1 MNAARKRSGPSG
13 WVAWFARA
21 VIGFLIIPTLIIVPI
36 SFNGDQYLHFPPRNL
51 SLHWYANFWTSPDW
65 LGSARLSLLIAI
77 AVTILAVPLGTSAAF
92 ALSRM
97 RFRGKTVIF
106 GLMLSPLMVP
116 VVVLALALYFF
127 FGRLHLV
134 GSWPAIVL
142 GQTVLAFPF
151 VLVNVHASLQNY
163 PVTLERAARTLG
175 AGPLTV
181 FFRITLPII
190 RPGVLAGALFAF
202 MISFD
207 EIVVAL
213 FLTGPG
219 ATTMPVKMWLSM
231 QFSIN
236 PTIAAVSTMVTG
248 LTVLLFIVM
257 AKVRERSTRR
267 RIAPAPEPAADLA
280 PQPMGDAGRIGPS
293 MRPARG

>member
-1 MNAARKRSGPSG
+1 MSRPRDRSGPSAG
-13 WVAWFARA
+13 VTWVAHA
-21 VIGFLIIPTLIIVPI
+21 VIAFLIIPTLIIVPI

-51 SLHWYANFWTSPDW
+51 SLHWYANFWSSSDW
-65 LGSARLSLLIAI
+65 LQSARLSVLIAI
-77 AVTILAVPLGTSAAF
+77 AVTILAVPLGTSAAL

-97 RFRGKTVIF
+97 RFRGKEIIF

-116 VVVLALALYFF
+116 VVVLALALYLF
-127 FGRLHLV
+127 FGRLHIV
-134 GSWPAIVL
+134 GTWPAIVL
-142 GQTVLAFPF
+142 GQTVLALPF
-151 VLVNVHASLQNY
+151 VLVNVHASLQGY

-175 AGPLTV
+175 AKPLTI

-202 MISFD
+202 MVSFD
-207 EIVVAL
+207 EIVIAL

-248 LTVLLFIVM
+248 LSILLFIAM
-257 AKVRERSTRR
+257 AEVRARATRR
-267 RIAPAPEPAADLA
+267 RTGPAPEPEPA
-280 PQPMGDAGRIGPS
+280 PIGPGLAVS
-293 MRPARG
+293 MRPAGS

>member
-1 MNAARKRSGPSG
+1 MSAHSPTETSAG
-13 WVAWFARA
+13 VAWIARA

-36 SFNGDQYLHFPPRNL
+36 SFNGEQYLHFPPRDL
-51 SLHWYANFWTSPDW
+51 SLRWYANFWSSPDW
-65 LGSARLSLLIAI
+65 LASARLSLLIAV
-77 AVTILAVPLGTSAAF
+77 AVTVLAVPLGTAAAL

-97 RFRGKTVIF
+97 RFHGKQAVF

-116 VVVLALALYFF
+116 VVVLALALYFY
-127 FGRLHLV
+127 FGRLHIV

-175 AGPLTV
+175 ADATTI

-190 RPGVLAGALFAF
+190 RPGVIAGALFAF
-202 MISFD
+202 MVSFD
-207 EIVVAL
+207 EIVIAL
-213 FLTGPG
+213 FLAGPG

-231 QFSIN
+231 QFSVN

-248 LTVLLFIVM
+248 LSVLLFIAM
-257 AKVRERSTRR
+257 AEARRRSTQRR
-267 RIAPAPEPAADLA
+267 TGTA
-280 PQPMGDAGRIGPS
+280 
-293 MRPARG
+293 